1 MIKDAFLVAVFVALT
16 FVCWGAYGPTLHKG
30 QMAMGGSRL
39 RPLLCVGIAYFA
51 IAVVV
56 PVVALALG
64 QESAGKFTFWGV
76 SWSLAGG
83 ALGAIGAL
91 GIILAFNYGGSP
103 AYVMPFV
110 FGFAPLINGFITV
123 GLSGKYREMSSL
135 TLGGMM
141 AGLIMV
147 SMGAFLVLFCA
158 QKVAMHKPPQSA
170 VAPEE
175 HAAAEAPA
183 ESTAQ

>member
-1 MIKDAFLVAVFVALT
+1 MIKDAVLVAAFVALT

-30 QMAMGGSRL
+30 QVAMGGSRL
-39 RPLLCVGIAYFA
+39 RPLLCVGLAYFA

-56 PVVALALG
+56 PSVLLWLG
-64 QESAGKFTFWGV
+64 QESSGRFTFTGV
-76 SWSLAGG
+76 SWSLFGG
-83 ALGAIGAL
+83 ALGALGAL

-110 FGFAPLINGFITV
+110 FGFAPLVNGFITV
-123 GLSGKYREMSSL
+123 GLSGKYKEMNSL

-147 SMGAFLVLFCA
+147 SMGAFIVLFCA
-158 QKVAMHKPPQSA
+158 QKVASHKPP
-170 VAPEE
+170 APASSSVESS
-175 HAAAEAPA
+175 AEAG
-183 ESTAQ
+183 TH

>member
-1 MIKDAFLVAVFVALT
+1 MIKDMKMVLLVAGFVALT
-16 FVCWGAYGPTLHKG
+16 FACWGAYGPTLHKG

-39 RPLLCVGIAYFA
+39 RPLLCVGLAYFA

-56 PVVALALG
+56 PSVLLWLG
-64 QESAGKFTFWGV
+64 QEANGRFTFSGV
-76 SWSLAGG
+76 SWSLFGG
-83 ALGAIGAL
+83 ALGALGAL

-110 FGFAPLINGFITV
+110 FGFAPLVNAFITV
-123 GLSGKYREMSSL
+123 GISGKYKEMNAL

-147 SMGAFLVLFCA
+147 SMGAFIVLFCA
-158 QKVAMHKPPQSA
+158 QKVASHKPSQAAPSA
-170 VAPEE
+170 STPV
-175 HAAAEAPA
+175 EAP
-183 ESTAQ
+183 SH

>member
-1 MIKDAFLVAVFVALT
+1 MKMVLLVAGFVALT
-16 FVCWGAYGPTLHKG
+16 FACWGAYGPTLHKG

-39 RPLLCVGIAYFA
+39 RPLLCVGLAYMA

-56 PVVALALG
+56 PAVLLWLG
-64 QESAGKFTFWGV
+64 QEANGRFTFSGV
-76 SWSLAGG
+76 SWSLFGGTLG
-83 ALGAIGAL
+83 ALGAL

-110 FGFAPLINGFITV
+110 FGFAPLVNAFITV
-123 GLSGKYREMSSL
+123 GISGKYKEMNSL

-147 SMGAFLVLFCA
+147 SMGAFIVLFCA
-158 QKVAMHKPPQSA
+158 QKVASHKPSQAAPSA
-170 VAPEE
+170 SSST
-175 HAAAEAPA
+175 EAGA
-183 ESTAQ
+183 H

>member
-1 MIKDAFLVAVFVALT
+1 VIKDAFLVAAFVALT

-39 RPLLCVGIAYFA
+39 RPLLCVGLAYFA
-51 IAVVV
+51 IAVLV
-56 PVVALALG
+56 PVVAMSLG
-64 QESAGKFTFWGV
+64 QESTGRFTFTGV
-76 SWSLAGG
+76 AWSLAGG
-83 ALGAIGAL
+83 ALGALGAL

-123 GLSGKYREMSSL
+123 GLSGKYKEMNSL

-158 QKVAMHKPPQSA
+158 QKVGMHKPQPSA
-170 VAPEE
+170 PAS
-175 HAAAEAPA
+175 AEAADAEARA
-183 ESTAQ
+183 ESAAH

>member
-1 MIKDAFLVAVFVALT
+1 MIKDAFLVAAFVALT

-51 IAVVV
+51 IAVIV
-56 PVVALALG
+56 PVVALVLG
-64 QESAGKFTFWGV
+64 QESGGRFTFGGV
-76 SWSLAGG
+76 AWSLAGG
-83 ALGAIGAL
+83 ALGALGAL

-110 FGFAPLINGFITV
+110 FGFAPLVNALITV
-123 GLSGKYREMSSL
+123 GLSGKYKEMNSL

-147 SMGAFLVLFCA
+147 SLGAFIVLFCA
-158 QKVAMHKPPQSA
+158 QKVAMHKPQ
-170 VAPEE
+170 
-175 HAAAEAPA
+175 HAAPVSAEPSEAA
-183 ESTAQ
+183 AGSAAH